1 MVVFD
6 LVDVFALGALIVAPT
21 ALAVIMWKV
30 YVGDFD

>member
-1 MVVFD
+1 MMVYD

-21 ALAVIMWKV
+21 ALVVVMWKV

>member
-1 MVVFD
+1 MIMYD

-21 ALAVIMWKV
+21 ALIVIMWKV